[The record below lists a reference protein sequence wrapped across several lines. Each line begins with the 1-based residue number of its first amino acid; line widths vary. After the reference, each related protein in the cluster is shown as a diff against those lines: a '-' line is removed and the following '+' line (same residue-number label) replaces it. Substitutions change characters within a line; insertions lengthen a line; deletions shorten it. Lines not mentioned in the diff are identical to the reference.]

1 MGQQITAQFN
11 ASLTIEKPSRLN
23 FHNMLRLLISIIAL
37 ALLSLSAAAA
47 DSSGRYAS
55 IVVDAD
61 TLEIIHARQ
70 IDEMRYPA
78 SLTKV
83 MTLYLAFD
91 ALNAGTLTLNE
102 PVRVSA
108 NAART
113 PPTKLGL
120 RAGQTITAENLIQ
133 AIAVKS
139 ANDAAV
145 VLAERLAGSEA
156 AFAQQMTAKARSL
169 GMMKTTFKTANGL
182 PHPEQKSSARDMAK
196 LASNILSN
204 HRRYYHYFGQERF
217 RYGGRSYKNT
227 NKLLHWLDG
236 VDGFKTGYTRA
247 SGYNLIVSA
256 QREGRRLIAVVLG
269 GASGASRNSHMQDLI
284 ERGFNVMGVAPV
296 KSLPPVTVNR
306 EPLPRKKTPQLA
318 STAKVTKAVRLRGP
332 DKKTVIIS
340 NDNALN
346 LSNMTSDKNW
356 GIQVGAFLKKKDAE
370 EQVSTIQGLHVLAKA
385 RANISPLTRHGQTL
399 YRARF
404 EGLSVKDA
412 QAACKSLANLA
423 SGCLIVASN

>member
-1 MGQQITAQFN
+1 
-11 ASLTIEKPSRLN
+11 
-23 FHNMLRLLISIIAL
+23 MLRVLISILFAV
-37 ALLSLSAAAA
+37 LLSWPTFAEDTPS
-47 DSSGRYAS
+47 RYAS

-70 IDEMRYPA
+70 IDELRYPA

-83 MTLYLAFD
+83 MTLYLTFD
-91 ALNAGTLTLNE
+91 ALNAGTLKLNE

-108 NAART
+108 NASRAV
-113 PPTKLGL
+113 PTKLGL
-120 RAGQTITAENLIQ
+120 RAGQTITVENLIQ

-145 VLAERLAGSEA
+145 VIAERLAGSEA
-156 AFAQQMTAKARSL
+156 AFTEQMTAKARSI

-182 PHPEQKSSARDMAK
+182 PHPEQQTSARDMAK

-217 RYGGRSYKNT
+217 YYNGRSYNNT
-227 NKLLHWLDG
+227 NKLLPWLKG
-236 VDGFKTGYTRA
+236 VDGLKTGYTRD

-256 QREGRRLIAVVLG
+256 QRDDRRLIAVVLG
-269 GASGASRNSHMQDLI
+269 GASGAARNTHMQELI
-284 ERGFNVMGVAPV
+284 ERGFDVIGVAPV
-296 KSLPPVTVNR
+296 QSLPPVIVNR
-306 EPLPRKKTPQLA
+306 KPVPKQKPPQIASSPRVAQ
-318 STAKVTKAVRLRGP
+318 AVRLRGTNN
-332 DKKTVIIS
+332 KTVTIS
-340 NDNALN
+340 NDQSLR
-346 LSNMTSDKNW
+346 LSNSQSTDIW
-356 GIQVGAFLKKKDAE
+356 GVQIGAFLKRAEAE
-370 EQVSTIQGLHVLAKA
+370 EQLLSVRGLHILAKA
-385 RANISPLTRHGQTL
+385 NANVRPLTRNGQTL

-404 EGLSVKDA
+404 DGLSVKDA

>member
-1 MGQQITAQFN
+1 
-11 ASLTIEKPSRLN
+11 
-23 FHNMLRLLISIIAL
+23 MLRVLISIFVA
-37 ALLSLSAAAA
+37 ALLSLPTFAA
-47 DSSGRYAS
+47 DKPRRYAS

-61 TLEIIHARQ
+61 TLEIVHARQ

-83 MTLYLAFD
+83 MTLYLTFD
-91 ALNAGTLTLNE
+91 AINAGVLKLNE

-120 RAGQTITAENLIQ
+120 RSGQTITVENLIQ

-156 AFAQQMTAKARSL
+156 AFTQQMTAKARSL

-182 PHPEQKSSARDMAK
+182 PHPEQQTSARDMAK
-196 LASNILSN
+196 MASNILNN

-217 RYGGRSYKNT
+217 HYNGRSYKNT
-227 NKLLHWLDG
+227 NGLLHWLKG
-236 VDGFKTGYTRA
+236 VDGFKTGYTRD

-284 ERGFNVMGVAPV
+284 ELGFNVIGVAPAQ
-296 KSLPPVTVNR
+296 SLPPVTVKR
-306 EPLPRKKTPQLA
+306 APAPTQKTPQIA
-318 STAKVTKAVRLRGP
+318 STPKVTQAIRLRGKNQ
-332 DKKTVIIS
+332 KKVTVS
-340 NDNALN
+340 NDESLR
-346 LSNMTSDKNW
+346 LSNIETGDNW
-356 GIQVGAFLKKKDAE
+356 GVQVGAFLKRAE
-370 EQVSTIQGLHVLAKA
+370 AEAQISSVRGLRSLAKA
-385 RANISPLTRHGQTL
+385 KANVSPLTRNGRTL

-412 QAACKSLANLA
+412 QAVCKSLANLSA
-423 SGCLIVASN
+423 GCLIVASH